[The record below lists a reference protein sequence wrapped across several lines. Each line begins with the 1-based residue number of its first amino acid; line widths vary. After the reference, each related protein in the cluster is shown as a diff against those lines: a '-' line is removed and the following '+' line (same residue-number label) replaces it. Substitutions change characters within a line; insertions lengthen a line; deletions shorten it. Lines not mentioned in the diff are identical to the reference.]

1 MENKFAVFK
10 IHPGAQP
17 QSLHRKAIPDF
28 SKSIKDMGE
37 FDFSLLDVD
46 VSDVNLSDAGE
57 ALKVMSFDNNVVF
70 PGADKLPDG
79 FVPNKILESG
89 KDPGLGVRELHER
102 GITGC
107 GVTIAIIDNP
117 LDTAHQEIKD
127 NLIHYESIG
136 YPSDVPLV
144 ANMHATAVSSL
155 ACGKSIGV
163 APDAKLVYFAAN
175 FYSGAPD
182 EKPFV
187 HSDHAGKQWDIYFSN
202 YAKAL
207 RKILF
212 MNLRLPE
219 DKRISAVSISWG
231 MLGKSPECTELIN
244 ELINSGVLVL
254 TTDPWN
260 FYGEKACF
268 SRIHRTLNSDP
279 NSVGSYEYDRLR
291 GTGDSN
297 RILVPAGGRTL
308 AGFCGHD
315 NYVYTGTG
323 GLSWSTPYLVGVYA
337 MAKQVYPNLTPD
349 HFFDVV
355 RSTGQRKDAD
365 SETNYDIVIQP
376 QKVIAHLQNELLLQ
390 RQSARDME

>member
-10 IHPGAQP
+10 IRPGAQP

-57 ALKVMSFDNNVVF
+57 ALKVMIFDNNVVF

-102 GITGC
+102 GITGR

-127 NLIHYESIG
+127 NLIHYESVG

-144 ANMHATAVSSL
+144 ADMHATAVSSL

-187 HSDHAGKQWDIYFSN
+187 QSDHAGKQWEIYFSN
-202 YAKAL
+202 YAKVL

-231 MLGKSPECTELIN
+231 MLGKDPECTELIN
-244 ELINSGVLVL
+244 QLINSGVLVL

-260 FYGEKACF
+260 FYGEKAHF
-268 SRIHRTLNSDP
+268 GRVHRTLNSDP
-279 NSVGSYEYDRLR
+279 NSVGAYEYDRLR

-355 RSTGQRKDAD
+355 RSTGQRKEAD
-365 SETNYDIVIQP
+365 SENNHDIVIQP